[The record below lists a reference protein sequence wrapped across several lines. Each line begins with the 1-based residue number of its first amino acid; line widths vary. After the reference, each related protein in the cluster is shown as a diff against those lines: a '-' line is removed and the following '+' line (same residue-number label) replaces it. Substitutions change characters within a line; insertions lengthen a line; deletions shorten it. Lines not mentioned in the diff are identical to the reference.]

1 MRDETN
7 SNDRPATGPASGP
20 ASGSKG
26 PPFSPADAPD
36 DESTPPAIPRSVP
49 NGLPVT
55 DEEFAKLKRDAEHA
69 KPLPT
74 RRALEVP

>member
-1 MRDETN
+1 MRDDTN
-7 SNDRPATGPASGP
+7 ANDRPATGPASGP

-26 PPFSPADAPD
+26 QPFSPADAPD

-74 RRALEVP
+74 RRAQEDP